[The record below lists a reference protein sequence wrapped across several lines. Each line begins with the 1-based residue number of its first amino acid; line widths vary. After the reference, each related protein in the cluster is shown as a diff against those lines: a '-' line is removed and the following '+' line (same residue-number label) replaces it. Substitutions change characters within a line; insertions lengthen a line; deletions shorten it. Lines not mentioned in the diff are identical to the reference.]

1 MSIQFKIEK
10 DGENLRYVDTTSNLE
25 RRTKDLI
32 KYINNPKEHQKLYL
46 VYKYIHDNGG
56 LNDNG
61 GWKIMEINEG
71 NEDER
76 DGLDACNLQ
85 MVLKP
90 KITDEQKKE
99 NARKHRKTYY
109 HKNKE
114 LHRVKHKKYREDN
127 KDSLKVKSQ
136 SYYNDNR
143 DKILGKKGEKVYCEF
158 CKKSVGKGYMTV
170 HLKTD
175 NHKLMKQI
183 SGGHYL
189 FEDD

>member
-90 KITDEQKKE
+90 KIYQRVLAINFPLKLE
-99 NARKHRKTYY
+99 NLYIILALGRKVIK
-109 HKNKE
+109 
-114 LHRVKHKKYREDN
+114 
-127 KDSLKVKSQ
+127 
-136 SYYNDNR
+136 
-143 DKILGKKGEKVYCEF
+143 
-158 CKKSVGKGYMTV
+158 
-170 HLKTD
+170 
-175 NHKLMKQI
+175 
-183 SGGHYL
+183 
-189 FEDD
+189 